1 MKKNLLL
8 IATGGTIASS
18 PGEHGLKP
26 AILAH
31 ELLEAVP
38 DIHLDGN
45 LDGILLMNIDSSNMQ
60 PEAWSEMARA
70 VYEHYDSYD
79 GFIITHGTDTMA
91 YTSAALTYILQDLDK
106 PVIVT
111 GSMVP
116 LNVENSDAP
125 RNLADSVTFIKEGI
139 GGVYIVFDGKVIM
152 GTRAVKIRSK
162 SAHAF
167 ESINS
172 PVFAT
177 IEQETVRYNN
187 AEDAKP
193 RVRESTAKSVRLLD
207 SLCPD
212 VLLLKLY
219 PGMKPELFDL
229 IKPHYRGVII
239 ESFGSGGIPMEERS
253 LLPKLQELIEAGIAV
268 VISTQCLEEGTDL
281 SIYEVGKKMANLPII
296 YSGDMN
302 TDAIVP
308 KLMWALGQTDQL
320 AEVKVYME
328 TPIARDIQL

>member
-1 MKKNLLL
+1 MQTNILL

-31 ELLEAVP
+31 ELLGAIP
-38 DIHLDGN
+38 DIHLDGK

-60 PEAWSEMARA
+60 PEAWCEIARA
-70 VYEHYDSYD
+70 VNEHYDRYD

-91 YTSAALTYILQDLDK
+91 YTSAALSYILQDVDK
-106 PVIVT
+106 PIVVT
-111 GSMVP
+111 GSMLP
-116 LNVENSDAP
+116 LNTENSDAP
-125 RNLADSVTFIKEGI
+125 RNLADSVTFVKEGI
-139 GGVYIVFDGKVIM
+139 GGVYIVFDGKVIL
-152 GTRAVKIRSK
+152 GTRAVKLRSK

-177 IEQETVRYNN
+177 IELETVRYN
-187 AEDAKP
+187 AADAKP
-193 RVRESTAKSVRLLD
+193 RVRESTAKPVRLLD

-239 ESFGSGGIPMEERS
+239 ESFGSGGIPMEQRS
-253 LLPKLQELIEAGIAV
+253 LLPKIQELIDAGIAV

-281 SIYEVGKKMANLPII
+281 SIYEVGKKTANLLII
-296 YSGDMN
+296 SSGNMN
-302 TDAIVP
+302 TEAIVP
-308 KLMWALGQTDQL
+308 KLMWALGQTDEL